1 MRITEYLVAIIGKFS
16 NKKQLVLQV
25 ELSIDKFKQ
34 NVDDFMKSR
43 LSSDIMLY
51 SMVYGQGLR
60 FLVLTQQCVHNC
72 MIFHNSQIYNLYNVY
87 EADRTDIIEKIK
99 HLEL

>member
-1 MRITEYLVAIIGKFS
+1 
-16 NKKQLVLQV
+16 
-25 ELSIDKFKQ
+25 
-34 NVDDFMKSR
+34 MKSR

-99 HLEL
+99 HLELERCVDLSGEGIRRNYERSKKI

>member
-1 MRITEYLVAIIGKFS
+1 
-16 NKKQLVLQV
+16 
-25 ELSIDKFKQ
+25 
-34 NVDDFMKSR
+34 
-43 LSSDIMLY
+43 
-51 SMVYGQGLR
+51 MVYGQGLR